1 MQHVA
6 RHVVIAD
13 ADGWSA
19 SHHAGSRSDS
29 CKDLKRIAS
38 MQSTGQAATSLTTN
52 PFALLEDSGSDD
64 TKVDAERDIE
74 DPTLTTMHTVMD
86 ELHHSPTSW
95 GIHVPELQDLWRA
108 YTVATLHVTE
118 DSALVL

>member
-13 ADGWSA
+13 DDGWSA

-38 MQSTGQAATSLTTN
+38 MQSTGQAAISLTTN

-74 DPTLTTMHTVMD
+74 DPTSTTMHTVMD
-86 ELHHSPTSW
+86 ELHHSPTSFMFLNCKTF
-95 GIHVPELQDLWRA
+95 GERTQLQHCMLLR
-108 YTVATLHVTE
+108 VQH
-118 DSALVL
+118 